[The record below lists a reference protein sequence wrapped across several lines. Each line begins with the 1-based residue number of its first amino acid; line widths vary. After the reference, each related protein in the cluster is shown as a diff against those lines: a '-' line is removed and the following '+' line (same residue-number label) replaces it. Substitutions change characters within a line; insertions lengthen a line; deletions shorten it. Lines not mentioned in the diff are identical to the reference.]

1 MSVNPDVQR
10 IQNAMLS
17 TDLNVRALSQSLN
30 QVTSQISTINDL
42 MIKQRDL
49 ATDEFQQI
57 QQWSTSIANA
67 AEEVSKYWGKTVD

>member
-57 QQWSTSIANA
+57 QQRKSQNIGVKRLLRWTTSP
-67 AEEVSKYWGKTVD
+67 K